1 MKKPLT
7 KEQQNLVT
15 ENHNLI
21 YEFAKRKHLAIDEYY
36 GLLAIGMCQAAQ
48 IYNGESGKF
57 STVANKCMNNILVN
71 HYEHLSSQR
80 SIPEDMILSYDASNG
95 GEDGDNNSCFLD
107 SLADSRCTHDI
118 VVSGIM
124 SEILI
129 NLLSER
135 EQMVVN
141 LLVNGMTQDKIA
153 ERMGCKRQNIG
164 YYIKQIRKK
173 WIVYMDNN

>member
-1 MKKPLT
+1 MKEPLT

-48 IYNGESGKF
+48 IYDSNSGKF

-71 HYEHLSSQR
+71 HYEYLGSQR
-80 SIPEDMILSYDASNG
+80 SIPEDMILYYDAPKS
-95 GEDGDNNSCFLD
+95 GEDGDDNGCFLD
-107 SLADSRCTHDI
+107 SLADNRCTHDI

-129 NLLSER
+129 NLLSEK
-135 EQMVVN
+135 EQMVVK
-141 LLVNGMTQDKIA
+141 LLMDGVTQDKIA
-153 ERMGCKRQNIG
+153 ECMNCKRQNIG

-173 WIVYMDNN
+173 WNTYMDNN

>member
-1 MKKPLT
+1 MKEPLT

-15 ENHNLI
+15 DNHNLI

-48 IYNGESGKF
+48 IYDSDSGKF

-71 HYEHLSSQR
+71 YYEYLSSQR
-80 SIPEDMILSYDASNG
+80 SIPEDMILYYDAPKS
-95 GEDGDNNSCFLD
+95 GEDGDENGCFLD
-107 SLADSRCTHDI
+107 NIADSRCTHDI

-124 SEILI
+124 SETLI

-141 LLVNGMTQDKIA
+141 LLVNGLTQDKIA

-173 WIVYMDNN
+173 WTTYMDNN

>member
-1 MKKPLT
+1 MKEPLT
-7 KEQQNLVT
+7 KEQQCLVT

-36 GLLAIGMCQAAQ
+36 GILAIGLCQAAQ
-48 IYNGESGKF
+48 IYDNNSGKF
-57 STVANKCMNNILVN
+57 STVANNCMNNFLVN

-80 SIPEDMILSYDASNG
+80 SVPEDIVCSYDVPKS
-95 GEDGDNNSCFLD
+95 GEDGDNNGCFLD
-107 SLADSRCTHDI
+107 NLADSRCTHDI

-124 SEILI
+124 SETLI
-129 NLLSER
+129 NLLSDK

-141 LLVNGMTQDKIA
+141 LLTNGMIQDEIA
-153 ERMGCKRQNIG
+153 DRMGCKRQNVG

-173 WIVYMDNN
+173 WSTYMNNN